1 MQILNKLL
9 RLQKVYIFFISFVLF
24 IIIFSTTYLNANT
37 FKVSNIE
44 ISSPF
49 VVNFNKNRVIDT
61 GFKASFLNLLAM
73 ITTSADS
80 NKIKNT
86 QIKELKSMID
96 SFTVSNESF
105 INNEYFAKLETSFNK
120 KKVLDFLER
129 KNVFPSVPIKNKV
142 LLIPILV
149 DTETENI
156 YLFNNNIF
164 YEKWNDEKKNY
175 QLLDYL
181 LPSED
186 LEDLNIIQGISN
198 SAESYDFTNII
209 KKYDLNDYI
218 ISIIYKNKNEFKILS
233 KINLNNSLKVNN
245 QKYTDINLNDEKDF
259 KKILEN
265 LKTIYED
272 YWKKNNEINTSIKL
286 PLTVSINSKDYKRIT
301 KLENVLSDIDL
312 ISNFYIL
319 KFNSEN
325 TQYKIIYNGSP
336 KTFFNDMSKRNLD
349 LILENNI
356 WTVKWKV

>member
-1 MQILNKLL
+1 MQILNKFL
-9 RLQKVYIFFISFVLF
+9 RLQKVYIFFFSYVLF
-24 IIIFSTTYLNANT
+24 IIFFSTTFLHADT
-37 FKVSNIE
+37 FKVSEVE
-44 ISSPF
+44 ISSSF
-49 VVNFNKNRVIDT
+49 ELNFKKSKVIDK
-61 GFKASFLNLLAM
+61 GFKTSFFNLLSM
-73 ITTSADS
+73 ITTSGDRS
-80 NKIKNT
+80 KIKKI
-86 QIKELKSMID
+86 QLKELKSMID
-96 SFTVSNESF
+96 SFTISNEKF
-105 INNEYFAKLETSFNK
+105 VNNEYSAQLETTFNK
-120 KKVLDFLER
+120 KKILNYLER
-129 KNVFPSVPIKNKV
+129 KNVFPSMPVKNKV

-149 DTETENI
+149 DTETDNI

-164 YEKWNDEKKNY
+164 YERWNEEKKNY

-186 LEDLNIIQGISN
+186 LEDLNIIQGIFN
-198 SAESYDFTNII
+198 SVESHDFTNII

-233 KINLNNSLKVNN
+233 KINLNNSLKINN
-245 QKYTDINLNDEKDF
+245 QKYVNIDLEEEKDF

-265 LKTIYED
+265 LKIIYED

-286 PLTVSINSKDYKRIT
+286 PLTVSISSKDYKRII
-301 KLENVLSDIDL
+301 KLEDVLSDIDL

-349 LILENNI
+349 LTMENNM
-356 WTVKWKV
+356 WTIK